1 MIRHIN
7 ELSNLG
13 MIISSLLDSKTTFPE
28 KQLVK
33 RLKTMDIYLRSGQFN
48 LLSMSVSAYGGDG

>member
-1 MIRHIN
+1 
-7 ELSNLG
+7 